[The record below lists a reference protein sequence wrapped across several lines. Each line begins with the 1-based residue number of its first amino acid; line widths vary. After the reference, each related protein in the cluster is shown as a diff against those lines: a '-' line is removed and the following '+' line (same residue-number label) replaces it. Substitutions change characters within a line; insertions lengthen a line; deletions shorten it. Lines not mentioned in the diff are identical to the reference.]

1 MRRQDQ
7 GLWIGFGVLLLV
19 LLGVPVL
26 SGGMMASGMMR
37 RGMMGWYG
45 VSGDASGWMWPF
57 GWLAMVLFW
66 GAVVAL
72 GVMAFRLVTSGAHS
86 AHTEPTESATE
97 VLKRRYATGEISREQ
112 FEQMQQVMRGSA

>member
-7 GLWIGFGVLLLV
+7 GLWIGFGLVLVV
-19 LLGVPVL
+19 LLGVPML
-26 SGGMMASGMMR
+26 GGGMMG

-45 VSGDASGWMWPF
+45 ATGDASGWMWPF

-66 GAVVAL
+66 GALVAL
-72 GVMAFRLVTSGAHS
+72 GAMAFRLVTSSAHS
-86 AHTEPTESATE
+86 APTEHTESATE

-112 FEQMQQVMRGSA
+112 FEEMQQVMHGSA